1 MIINHNIASL
11 NAWQNLNNTNNELN
25 RSLERLSS
33 GLRINRAADDAAG
46 LAISEKMRAQINGL
60 TQAISNA
67 QNGISLLQT
76 AEGALSTSQNILQ
89 RMRQLA
95 VSASADSANASDRQQ
110 MQKEMDQL
118 AQELSRISNTTE
130 FNTKNVLGGAFTNQT
145 FQIGANAGQTV
156 SVDISAMDAYSLG
169 VTAGTGVT
177 VADGNLFTSGQL
189 NAGATATTQAYQV
202 GGTVTA
208 AAKAAVTNNQS
219 AVTAVYTLTLTGGN
233 NLTLT
238 ANSAG
243 AAANGITLA
252 TDTTA
257 GAGDPTADYA
267 SGVITLHLS
276 TTAANNTD
284 TKISAALTAIQATM
298 GMTVTGAVAGTQVTA
313 QSLAQTTTGYDA
325 AAITFTAAAAG
336 AGGTG
341 TTIHWTTGGGATTS
355 SYDSGTDT
363 VTVNVKTG
371 GDTVTNILA
380 AVNNNTTVSAVVK
393 ASSSTTG
400 SVAWN
405 PGALPADATTAGGAD
420 ATATY
425 NLLDANGATVES
437 GVTASSG
444 AVTFSNGLR
453 LSLDATV
460 LNSLPSGTFTTQTI
474 DVVAANSAA
483 AQAGTNGV
491 LNAQATVSK
500 GVLIDT
506 RDNAQSA
513 ISAIDSA
520 LNKVSTSR
528 ATLGSVQNRLD
539 NTVANLGITSQN
551 MTAAESRIRD
561 ADMALEMAN
570 FTRQQILMQ
579 AGTAMLA
586 QANQVPQSTLQLLR
600 G

>member
-1 MIINHNIASL
+1 M
-11 NAWQNLNNTNNELN
+11 
-25 RSLERLSS
+25 
-33 GLRINRAADDAAG
+33 
-46 LAISEKMRAQINGL
+46 
-60 TQAISNA
+60 
-67 QNGISLLQT
+67 
-76 AEGALSTSQNILQ
+76 
-89 RMRQLA
+89 
-95 VSASADSANASDRQQ
+95 
-110 MQKEMDQL
+110 
-118 AQELSRISNTTE
+118 
-130 FNTKNVLGGAFTNQT
+130 LGGAFTNLT